1 VFAGR
6 PGGKVAGRQRTA
18 PPPPDPSAAA
28 APALCASQSKINDT
42 KDLMKK
48 KANEIERQRVESRKG
63 GCAGLRPLLV
73 PAAASLQPAADGDRQ
88 HDGAGSRRVHATR
101 A

>member
-1 VFAGR
+1 
-6 PGGKVAGRQRTA
+6 
-18 PPPPDPSAAA
+18 
-28 APALCASQSKINDT
+28 
-42 KDLMKK
+42 MKK